1 MSRFTTPA
9 ILEMLDHYL
18 WRVYEP
24 FEFYL
29 SDDDSDVIEVPAG
42 FVTDL
47 ASVPRIFWTLLP
59 PDGKYAKAAIIHDYL
74 YDNALR
80 TKKEADRIFLDGM
93 TVLGVPKWK
102 RVLMY
107 QAARLFGRGMYG
119 KSIKK
124 TGPPDPENSNGRVYN
139 KYVLHLRCFF
149 KSYPDNKNP

>member
-9 ILEMLDHYL
+9 ILEMLGHYN

-29 SDDDSDVIEVPAG
+29 SEDNSDAISVPAG

-47 ASVPRIFWTLLP
+47 ATVPRIFWSVMP

-80 TKKEADRIFLDGM
+80 TKKEADLIFLDGM
-93 TVLGVPKWK
+93 AVLGVPKWK
-102 RVLMY
+102 RIVMY
-107 QAARLFGRGMYG
+107 LAVRIFGRGNYS
-119 KSIKK
+119 K
-124 TGPPDPENSNGRVYN
+124 DQQAREA
-139 KYVLHLRCFF
+139 
-149 KSYPDNKNP
+149 